1 MLIASGMSCYSKCMN
16 ILYIGDIMGESGMQV
31 TEKLLPEIR
40 HKNQVDV
47 VIAQAENTT
56 VGKGISLVDFAR
68 LRKTGIDFCT
78 GGNWSLHLPE
88 IVQAMNDPAQPI
100 IRPANY
106 PEGTPGLGYKYL
118 ITAKGKI
125 LVVSLLG
132 QVVGRDS
139 AKPVDNP
146 LLTIDAILENQKNVP
161 KLATIVNF
169 HGDYS
174 SEKFVIGRY
183 LDGRATLVVG
193 DHWHVPTAD
202 AMVLPGGTAHISD
215 VGMCGSL
222 DSCLG
227 VAFDIIISRWKTG
240 QASRNVLESQG
251 RLQFNAVLTKFDE
264 ASGRAISIEHI
275 RRIID

>member
-1 MLIASGMSCYSKCMN
+1 MN
-16 ILYIGDIMGESGMQV
+16 ILYLGDIMGELGMQTV
-31 TEKLLPEIR
+31 EKMLSEIR
-40 HKNQVDV
+40 RSCNVDV

-56 VGKGISLVDFAR
+56 EGKGISLQDFAR
-68 LRKTGIDFCT
+68 LRKMGIDFCT
-78 GGNWSLHLPE
+78 GGNWSLYRDE
-88 IVQAMNDPAQPI
+88 IIQAMNDPAQPI

-118 ITAKGKI
+118 NTSKGNI
-125 LVVSLLG
+125 LIVSLLG
-132 QVVGRDS
+132 QIVGRDA

-146 LLTIDAILENQKNVP
+146 LTIVDQIIDSQKDVP
-161 KLATIVNF
+161 KIATIVNF

-183 LDGRATLVVG
+183 LDGRASLVVG

-215 VGMCGSL
+215 VGMCGSM

-227 VAFDIIISRWKTG
+227 VEFDVIINRWKTG
-240 QASRNVLESQG
+240 QASRNTLESTG
-251 RLQFNAVLTKFDE
+251 RLQCNAVLADIDE
-264 ASGRAISIEHI
+264 TTGQARSIQYIRKIS
-275 RRIID
+275 D

>member
-1 MLIASGMSCYSKCMN
+1 MN
-16 ILYIGDIMGESGMQV
+16 ILYIGDIMGPAGIRV
-31 TEKLLPEIR
+31 VDRLLPGLRLEYGI
-40 HKNQVDV
+40 DV

-56 VGKGISLVDFAR
+56 NGKGISLADFVV
-68 LRKTGIDFCT
+68 LKKLGIDFCT
-78 GGNWSLHLPE
+78 GGNWSLNVDD
-88 IVQAMNDPAQPI
+88 IIQAMNDPAQPI

-106 PEGTPGLGYKYL
+106 PDGTPGLGYKYL
-118 ITAKGKI
+118 QTPKGQI

-132 QVVGRDS
+132 QIVGRDA

-146 LLTIDAILENQKNVP
+146 LTVIDNILKSQESVSR
-161 KLATIVNF
+161 LATIINF

-183 LDGRATLVVG
+183 LDGRASLVVG

-202 AMVLPGGTAHISD
+202 AMILPGGTAHISD

-227 VAFDIIISRWKTG
+227 VKFDVITSRWKTG
-240 QASRNVLESQG
+240 HASRNELEDSG
-251 RLQFNAVLTKFDE
+251 RLQFNAVL
-264 ASGRAISIEHI
+264 ASIDAVTGKTRTVEHI